1 METFDLASLD
11 TSAGAEAGFELQLL
25 HPATRAPLPLY
36 IRLLGMDGETYRRR
50 QSDLE
55 RRRVEGMQRRAQQ
68 RIGMA
73 EIEND
78 TIELLA
84 AVTAG
89 WRGDFVLDGTPLPYT
104 EHNAQQLYRRFAWI
118 REQVDQAVGNR
129 ANFLP
134 RSPAS

>member
-1 METFDLASLD
+1 
-11 TSAGAEAGFELQLL
+11 
-25 HPATRAPLPLY
+25 
-36 IRLLGMDGETYRRR
+36 
-50 QSDLE
+50 
-55 RRRVEGMQRRAQQ
+55 
-68 RIGMA
+68 MA